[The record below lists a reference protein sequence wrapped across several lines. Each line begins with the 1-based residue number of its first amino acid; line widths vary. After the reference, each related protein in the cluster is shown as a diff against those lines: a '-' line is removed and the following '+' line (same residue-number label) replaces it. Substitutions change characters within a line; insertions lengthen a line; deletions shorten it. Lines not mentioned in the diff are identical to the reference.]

1 MQPQVGNRNHAEHH
15 GRFCTW
21 ELTIAALHRVSL
33 STVLAGRPLTMVL
46 RTTDGSV
53 LGVVSMIVAPANSLE
68 GALLGLGADCLHAA
82 LL

>member
-1 MQPQVGNRNHAEHH
+1 
-15 GRFCTW
+15 
-21 ELTIAALHRVSL
+21 
-33 STVLAGRPLTMVL
+33 MVL